1 MGNKEKTNILVAQL
15 QAGDETALSKLYD
28 MYSSALYGLIFQII
42 KDEDLAQDILQEAFV
57 NIWKK
62 AKSYDNKKGSFF
74 TWMLNISRNKSIDS
88 LRKIERERNGKNQI
102 ESSSVYMTNGLD
114 TNINTIGVADI
125 VSKLPKD
132 KQEIIH
138 LLYFK
143 GYTQQEVS
151 DELEIPLGTVKTRA
165 RSAIKDLKLH
175 FTQILLLWTLNNI

>member
-1 MGNKEKTNILVAQL
+1 MGNEEKTSILISQL
-15 QAGDETALSKLYD
+15 QNGDEVALSKLYD

-42 KDEDLAQDILQEAFV
+42 KDEDLAQDVLQEAFV

-62 AKSYDNKKGSFF
+62 AQSYDSKKGSFF

-88 LRKIERERNGKNQI
+88 LRKIERERNGKNQM
-102 ESSSVYMTNGLD
+102 ESSGVYMSNDLD
-114 TNINTIGVADI
+114 ININTIGVSEI
-125 VSKLPKD
+125 VSKLPKE
-132 KQEIIH
+132 KQEIIN

-165 RSAIKDLKLH
+165 RSAIKDLKYH
-175 FTQILLLWTLNNI
+175 FTLILLFWILKNI